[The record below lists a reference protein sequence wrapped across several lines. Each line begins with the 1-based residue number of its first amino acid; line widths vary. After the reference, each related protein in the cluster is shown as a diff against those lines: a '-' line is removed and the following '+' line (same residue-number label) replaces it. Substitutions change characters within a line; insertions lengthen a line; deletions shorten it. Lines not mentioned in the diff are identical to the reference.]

1 MGQVGR
7 ARRPIAPGGL
17 AMDLTVVL
25 PWMRA
30 IALSAVVGLQGI
42 RRLWGLRGL
51 RALILRLASP
61 IVLPS
66 MVRRHL
72 VRLSL
77 SSPANAVGIIQ
88 AESEGHADSFTLS
101 RRRVLI
107 RYS

>member
-1 MGQVGR
+1 
-7 ARRPIAPGGL
+7 
-17 AMDLTVVL
+17 MDLTVVL
-25 PWMRA
+25 PWVRA
-30 IALSAVVGLQGI
+30 FTLSAVVGLQGI
-42 RRLWGLRGL
+42 QRLWGLRGL
-51 RALILRLASP
+51 RALILGLASP

-77 SSPANAVGIIQ
+77 SSPANAAGIIQ

-107 RYS
+107 TYS